1 MKRCMNVA
9 NTNLEVE
16 NRIMT
21 TPHTKEAVYRFSSKS
36 TVCFENQLSKIFIFE
51 FRKKLKF
58 QNTPNWE
65 MEIWWILH

>member
-16 NRIMT
+16 NRITT
-21 TPHTKEAVYRFSSKS
+21 TPHTKEATYLFSSKS
-36 TVCFENQLSKIFIFE
+36 TVCFENQLS
-51 FRKKLKF
+51 KKLKF

-65 MEIWWILH
+65 MEIWWSLH

>member
-16 NRIMT
+16 NGITT

-36 TVCFENQLSKIFIFE
+36 TVCFENQLLKFFHFRISKKF
-51 FRKKLKF
+51 KF

-65 MEIWWILH
+65 MEIWWSLH